1 MELSTD
7 YYAYATV
14 GISPFRNRARIH
26 RPTIRVPFRSDG
38 RTSTEHPH
46 QCAARR
52 MDREARKAQ
61 PSLGRLRFLHDAFG
75 EMKDEVL
82 SLEQY

>member
-1 MELSTD
+1 
-7 YYAYATV
+7 
-14 GISPFRNRARIH
+14 
-26 RPTIRVPFRSDG
+26 
-38 RTSTEHPH
+38 
-46 QCAARR
+46 